1 MLFDCCTP
9 KRDKTLQTEAEETNI
24 NAEDVEQNSLAREV
38 LSEVIKKI
46 EALKPKANYIIFP
59 PSQYARYRDQWKICS
74 DNIASIQNKLFEK
87 HTPSTISAETETIY
101 KGLGEAITTYNNSI
115 SAGSTNV
122 KPKLIKTLHINN
134 GAVDIDALKKAC
146 QDEKNSPYSCC

>member
-1 MLFDCCTP
+1 MLHTK
-9 KRDKTLQTEAEETNI
+9 KRDKTHQTEAGETDI

-46 EALKPKANYIIFP
+46 EALEPKANTLLFP
-59 PSQYARYRDQWKICS
+59 RYARYRAQWKICS

-87 HTPSTISAETETIY
+87 HTPSTIGAETETIY

-115 SAGSTNV
+115 SASSTNV
-122 KPKLIKTLHINN
+122 KADLIKTLHIKN

-146 QDEKNSPYSCC
+146 QDEKKSPCSCY

>member
-9 KRDKTLQTEAEETNI
+9 KKRDKTHQTEAGENDI

-46 EALKPKANYIIFP
+46 EALEPKKANTFMFR
-59 PSQYARYRDQWKICS
+59 RYRQYQAQWKICS
-74 DNIASIQNKLFEK
+74 DNIASIQNKLFEE
-87 HTPSTISAETETIY
+87 HTPSTIGAETETIY

-115 SAGSTNV
+115 SVSSTNV
-122 KPKLIKTLHINN
+122 KPNLIKTLHIKN

-146 QDEKNSPYSCC
+146 QDEKKSPYSCC